1 MSARTLTVREFARL
15 TTGAVPTSLDQAQ
28 VTNADFEWLCEI
40 SARMRGRTGAQVL
53 HVESQRWL
61 RLDNYVGVL
70 ESPGGLRLEILPKH
84 VSRAD
89 NQTVEQARALLRR
102 MLEVAMEITPRE
114 GDEATL
120 QCFDH
125 PITEWVMRRFLQA
138 LEHVIKRG
146 MRYDYLRIE
155 EEQRYLR
162 GQLNIAKQMRAS
174 PAHADLLNIRYD
186 VFSPDRAE
194 NRLLKSGLLRV
205 SKSTRDADNWRVANE
220 LLHILHEVPA
230 SRNASADFQAW
241 RKDRLMAHYVQARPW
256 CQIVLG
262 DQVPLAL
269 AGETQGIS
277 LLFPMER
284 LFERY
289 VGRALRILL
298 PVHYRLTE
306 QGSRHWLCNHDGT
319 GIFKLEPDFLIE
331 GPEAPRI
338 LDAKWKLIDGADRT
352 NNYGLKQTDFYQ
364 LYAYGQKYLGGVGE
378 LILIHPRTQQFEAA
392 LKPFYFTPDLRLQV
406 LPFDLDTAT
415 LHGLTWFAP
424 DSEFPSSYLDLRAY
438 PPEEAAYR

>member
-40 SARMRGRTGAQVL
+40 SERMRGQTGAQVL
-53 HVESQRWL
+53 HVESRRWL

-70 ESPGGLRLEILPKH
+70 ESPGGLRLEVLPKH

-89 NQTVEQARALLRR
+89 AETVEQARALLRR

-114 GDEATL
+114 GDEAAL

-125 PITEWVMRRFLQA
+125 PINEWVMRRFLEA

-146 MRYDYLRIE
+146 VKHDYLRIE

-174 PAHADLLNIRYD
+174 PARADLLNIRHD

-205 SKSTRDADNWRVANE
+205 SNSTRDADNWRLANE

-230 SRNASADFQAW
+230 SRNASADFRAW
-241 RKDRLMAHYVQARPW
+241 RTDRLMAHYVQARPW

-277 LLFPMER
+277 LLFPMEK

-289 VGRALRILL
+289 VGHALRMRL
-298 PVHYRLTE
+298 PVRYRLTE
-306 QGSRHWLCNHDGT
+306 QGSRHWLCNHDST

-331 GPEAPRI
+331 GPDAATI

-352 NNYGLKQTDFYQ
+352 NNYGLKQADFYQ

-378 LILIHPRTQQFEAA
+378 LTLIYPRTGQFEAA
-392 LKPFYFTPDLRLQV
+392 LKPFHFTPKLRLQV
-406 LPFDLDTAT
+406 LPFDLVTAT
-415 LHGLTWFAP
+415 LHGLNWLAP
-424 DSEFPSSYLDLRAY
+424 DSEFPSVI
-438 PPEEAAYR
+438 